1 MALEREAERAVVR
14 NAALHGVGLL
24 RADDGVLLFR
34 VLVDVEHAHVAA
46 DGHDVRRDLDLLHDL
61 GVLDQ
66 VRDLGNAGVELAL
79 LRLGLVILAVLRQ
92 VAERARLL
100 DELRDFFLAGRLEVM
115 QFFLER
121 VQTLLTHLISAVDRH
136 NPSPYIIEIS
146 VYLR

>member
-1 MALEREAERAVVR
+1 M
-14 NAALHGVGLL
+14 
-24 RADDGVLLFR
+24 
-34 VLVDVEHAHVAA
+34 
-46 DGHDVRRDLDLLHDL
+46 VRRDLDLLHDL